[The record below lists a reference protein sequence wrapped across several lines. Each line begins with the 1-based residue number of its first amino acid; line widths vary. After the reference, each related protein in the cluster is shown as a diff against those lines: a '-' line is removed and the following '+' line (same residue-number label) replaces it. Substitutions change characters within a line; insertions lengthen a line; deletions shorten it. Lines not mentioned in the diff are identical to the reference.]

1 MYMSWGTCYSGS
13 DNIHY
18 DFPSIMNDGRL
29 FTNWQPG
36 TEENVNLKKY
46 GAVDNNK
53 KYRKYLVEN
62 ADSIIKYNQETSFKN
77 TGFAVSLK
85 NVNNNN
91 PRGPF
96 LFKDPYDKSQPY
108 GYETSDLKN
117 MYLTKTA
124 LQSKMF
130 APVFKK

>member
-18 DFPSIMNDGRL
+18 NFPAIMKDGRL

-36 TEENVNLKKY
+36 TEENTNFKKY

-62 ADSIIKYNQETSFKN
+62 ADQIIKFNQETSFRN
-77 TGFAVSLK
+77 TVFGVSLK
-85 NVNNNN
+85 NVNHNN
-91 PRGPF
+91 PRGPYHY
-96 LFKDPYDKSQPY
+96 KDPFDKSQPY
-108 GYETSDLKN
+108 GYESSDLKN
-117 MYLTKTA
+117 LYLSKTA

>member
-46 GAVDNNK
+46 GAIDNNK
-53 KYRKYLVEN
+53 KYRKHLVEN

-77 TGFAVSLK
+77 TGFGVSLK
-85 NVNNNN
+85 NVNHNN

-108 GYETSDLKN
+108 GYENSDLKN

>member
-1 MYMSWGTCYSGS
+1 MNMSWGTCYSGS

-18 DFPSIMNDGRL
+18 NFPAIMKDGRL

-36 TEENVNLKKY
+36 TEENTNFKKY

-62 ADSIIKYNQETSFKN
+62 ADQIIKFNQETSFRN
-77 TGFAVSLK
+77 TGFGVSLK
-85 NVNNNN
+85 NVNHNN
-91 PRGPF
+91 PRGPY
-96 LFKDPYDKSQPY
+96 LYKDPFDKSQPY
-108 GYETSDLKN
+108 GYERSDLKN
-117 MYLTKTA
+117 LYLSKTA

>member
-1 MYMSWGTCYSGS
+1 
-13 DNIHY
+13 
-18 DFPSIMNDGRL
+18 MNDGRL

-46 GAVDNNK
+46 GAIDNNK

-62 ADSIIKYNQETSFKN
+62 ADHIIKYNQQTSFNN
-77 TGFAVSLK
+77 TGYSATLK

-91 PRGPF
+91 PRGPY
-96 LFKDPYDKSQPY
+96 LFKDTYDKSQPY
-108 GYETSDLKN
+108 GYENSDLKN